1 MRTVKPQ
8 RLGVGCRT
16 FEHGGRFHFAVS
28 ALLYVPLHPRGA
40 LLKEQDL
47 WPEVMP
53 ALGDGAALDMWMPKS
68 RAEALLTGSAFPPGG
83 AAPATTVRMKLGAT
97 DKRLRVIG
105 DRRWEHG
112 AMSSPTPFAEMPL
125 GWARAFGGDGYAK
138 NPLGR
143 GFAPDGA
150 SYELPNVED
159 PRHLIDA
166 MGDRPDPAGFGALD
180 ETWPQRS
187 VRRGTYDQRWL
198 ETAFPGFA
206 ADTDWTYFNAAPADQ
221 WTEGYWR
228 GDEAYVLEHLHPT
241 RPRIEGSLPG
251 YCARVFL
258 RRATSAEGVLEE
270 LPTRLDTVHFFPA
283 LDRLVMIFRAVTTVT
298 EDDAEDVTTLLLAA
312 EDIGA
317 PKPVDHYRS
326 VLALRL
332 DRERGALASLKDD
345 DLIPASRSDAPAV
358 RSADDGMAEALTS
371 EGWQRKRSDAKAAK
385 GRAEA
390 RARLEAEGLDPQSF
404 DVAPPTAPQATS
416 DDPAALSA
424 ELDQMVEAQAG
435 RRAAAEAERAE
446 MLTRMGVD
454 PAAATTVAGGPPTF
468 SAEAE
473 LARFRAQRD
482 ALAAQGHT
490 TEDFDARLN
499 DPAYAARLRD
509 AEWSLK
515 ENYRLNAHRMPAA
528 GSRDGAALREIVSAR
543 LAAGQ
548 ALDAMD
554 LTGADLHDLDLT
566 GTSLRGALLE
576 GANLHGSRLARC
588 DLSLAVLTRADG
600 RGADLRGARL
610 EGANLGGADLRGATF
625 DGSSVLLD
633 AVFGDADLTGAV
645 LRGACLDR
653 ADFMGARL
661 DRCDLGDTTAQGLV
675 LMNLRLREV
684 NLAGARWR
692 KCTLLDVDLTGA
704 DLRRVEWRETVLL
717 RCVLAGVSGA
727 GASLDDTRMVEGCDA
742 RGIDLSGASLR
753 RSLLRGAVFERADF
767 TGAKLD
773 QSNLMACDLRG
784 AKLAGASAR
793 EANFTRA
800 DLTDAVLRR
809 ADLLDAML
817 SKAVLRGTVLAGAN
831 LFGAD
836 LMRAKG
842 DDQTRME
849 GANVTRARVGRPAT

>member
-8 RLGVGCRT
+8 RVGVGCRT
-16 FEHGGRFHFAVS
+16 FEHGGRYHFAVA

-83 AAPATTVRMKLGAT
+83 AAPATTVRMKLGAV

-112 AMSSPTPFAEMPL
+112 AMSSPAPFAEMPL
-125 GWARAFGGDGYAK
+125 GWARAFGGEGYAK

-150 SYELPNVED
+150 APQLPNVED
-159 PRHLIDA
+159 PRQLIDA
-166 MGDRPDPAGFGALD
+166 VGDRPDPAGFGALD
-180 ETWPQRS
+180 ETWPQRAA
-187 VRRGTYDQRWL
+187 RRGTYDQRWL
-198 ETAFPGFA
+198 ETAFPGLA
-206 ADTDWTYFNAAPADQ
+206 ADTDWTYFNTAPADQ
-221 WTEGYWR
+221 WSDGYWR
-228 GDEAYVLEHLHPT
+228 GDEAYVLEHLSPT
-241 RPRIEGSLPG
+241 RPRIEGALPG
-251 YCARVFL
+251 FCARVFV
-258 RRATSAEGVLEE
+258 RRATTAEGVLEE

-283 LDRLVMIFRAVTTVT
+283 LDRLVMIFRAVTTVA

-326 VLALRL
+326 VLARRL
-332 DRERGALASLKDD
+332 DRERGALASLQDD
-345 DLIPASRSDAPAV
+345 DLIPASRADAPAV
-358 RSADDGMAEALTS
+358 RSADEGMAEALTS
-371 EGWQRKRSDAKAAK
+371 EGWQRTRGDAKAAK

-390 RARLEAEGLDPQSF
+390 RARLEAQGLDPRSF
-404 DVAPPTAPQATS
+404 EVAQPAAPEATS
-416 DDPAALSA
+416 DDPAALGA
-424 ELDQMVEAQAG
+424 ELDAMMEAQAG
-435 RRAAAEAERAE
+435 RRAAAETERAE
-446 MLTRMGVD
+446 MLTKMGVD
-454 PAAATTVAGGPPTF
+454 PATATEAPGGPPTF

-473 LARFRAQRD
+473 LARLRAQRD
-482 ALAAQGHT
+482 AVAAEGHS
-490 TEDFDARLN
+490 TEDFDAMLT

-509 AEWSLK
+509 AEWSLR
-515 ENYRLNAHRMPAA
+515 ENYRLHAHRMPAA
-528 GSRDGAALREIVSAR
+528 AGRDGAALRELVLAR
-543 LAAGQ
+543 IAAGHP
-548 ALDAMD
+548 LDAMD
-554 LTGADLHDLDLT
+554 LTGADLRELDLT
-566 GTSLRGALLE
+566 GASLRGALLE
-576 GANLHGSRLARC
+576 GADLRGAQLMRC
-588 DLSLAVLTRADG
+588 ELSLAVLARADLQ
-600 RGADLRGARL
+600 GADLRGARL
-610 EGANLGGADLRGATF
+610 EGANLGGADLRGASF

-653 ADFMGARL
+653 VDFMGARL

-675 LMNLRLREV
+675 LMKLRLREV
-684 NLAGARWR
+684 NLAGSRWR

-704 DLRRVEWRETVLL
+704 DLRRVEWRETLLL
-717 RCVLAGVSGA
+717 RCVLAGVSAA
-727 GASLDDTRMVEGCDA
+727 GASLDDTRMVEDCDA
-742 RGIDLSGASLR
+742 RGVDLSGASLR
-753 RSLLRGAVFERADF
+753 RSLLRGVDFERADF

-773 QSNLMACDLRG
+773 QSNLMACNLTG
-784 AKLAGASAR
+784 AKLAGVSAR

-817 SKAVLRGTVLAGAN
+817 SKAVLRGTDLAGSS

-842 DDQTRME
+842 DDGTRMD
-849 GANVTRARVGRPAT
+849 GANVVRARVGRPAT